1 MWIARASLSFLAS
14 LLAIGAVVVA
24 SHVADAAAEPSGVQ
38 DAIHQVLPG
47 DDLHLI
53 AGYYYGDARQWE
65 RIWDANRDQIR
76 NPNVIERGALL
87 RIPDAAAPAQ
97 PYPDFVARTRP
108 AQPGPGEARSGPA
121 AAQPAAPPAPQVEVR
136 IMGEEQPARG
146 TPGEAPAT
154 APEASA
160 PPRVVG
166 APGTLPPRPIP
177 IPGTKAPGRE
187 GS

>member
-1 MWIARASLSFLAS
+1 MWIARASLSFLAW

-24 SHVADAAAEPSGVQ
+24 PHVAGAAAESAAVQ
-38 DAIHQVLPG
+38 DAVHQVMPG

-121 AAQPAAPPAPQVEVR
+121 AAPPAPEVEVR
-136 IMGEEQPARG
+136 IMGEDQSARG
-146 TPGEAPAT
+146 MPGEAPAT

-177 IPGTKAPGRE
+177 TPRTKAPGRE

>member
-14 LLAIGAVVVA
+14 LLAVGAIVVA
-24 SHVADAAAEPSGVQ
+24 PHVADAAAESTGVQ
-38 DAIHQVLPG
+38 DAVHQVMPG

-65 RIWDANRDQIR
+65 RIWGANRDQIR

-87 RIPDAAAPAQ
+87 RVPDAAAPAQ

-108 AQPGPGEARSGPA
+108 AHSGPGEVRSGPA
-121 AAQPAAPPAPQVEVR
+121 AAPPAPEVEIR
-136 IMGEEQPARG
+136 IMGEEQPGRRVSE
-146 TPGEAPAT
+146 EAT
-154 APEASA
+154 EKAPEASA

-177 IPGTKAPGRE
+177 TPRTKAPGRE

>member
-14 LLAIGAVVVA
+14 LLAIGAVVAA
-24 SHVADAAAEPSGVQ
+24 SHVADAAAESAGVQ
-38 DAIHQVLPG
+38 DAVHQVMPG

-65 RIWDANRDQIR
+65 RIWDANRGQIR

-108 AQPGPGEARSGPA
+108 GYPGPGEARPA
-121 AAQPAAPPAPQVEVR
+121 PAAAPPAPEVEVR
-136 IMGEEQPARG
+136 IMGEDQSARG
-146 TPGEAPAT
+146 MPGEAPAK

-177 IPGTKAPGRE
+177 TPGTKAPGRE

>member
-1 MWIARASLSFLAS
+1 MWKARASLSFLAS

-24 SHVADAAAEPSGVQ
+24 PRVTDAAAEPSGVQ
-38 DAIHQVLPG
+38 DAVHQVMPG
-47 DDLHLI
+47 DELHLI

-108 AQPGPGEARSGPA
+108 GYPAPGEARPA
-121 AAQPAAPPAPQVEVR
+121 PAAAPPAPEVEVR
-136 IMGEEQPARG
+136 IMGEDQSARG
-146 TPGEAPAT
+146 MPGEAPAT

-160 PPRVVG
+160 PPRIVG

-177 IPGTKAPGRE
+177 TPGTKAPGRE

>member
-1 MWIARASLSFLAS
+1 MWIARASLSVLAS
-14 LLAIGAVVVA
+14 LLAIGLVVVA
-24 SHVADAAAEPSGVQ
+24 PHVADTAAEPSGVQ
-38 DAIHQVLPG
+38 DAIHEVMPG

-76 NPNVIERGALL
+76 NPNLIERGALL
-87 RIPDAAAPAQ
+87 RIPDAAVPAQ

-108 AQPGPGEARSGPA
+108 GYPGPAAARSGPA
-121 AAQPAAPPAPQVEVR
+121 AAPPAPEVEVR
-136 IMGEEQPARG
+136 IMGEERPVRG
-146 TPGEAPAT
+146 TPEEAPEK

-177 IPGTKAPGRE
+177 TPGTKAPGRE
-187 GS
+187 GT

>member
-1 MWIARASLSFLAS
+1 MWIARASLSVLAS
-14 LLAIGAVVVA
+14 LLAIGAVVLA
-24 SHVADAAAEPSGVQ
+24 PQVADAAAEPAGVQ
-38 DAIHQVLPG
+38 DAIHQVMPG

-65 RIWDANRDQIR
+65 RIWGANRDQIR
-76 NPNVIERGALL
+76 NPNVIERGGLL

-97 PYPDFVARTRP
+97 SYPDFVARTRP
-108 AQPGPGEARSGPA
+108 AHPGPGEARSGPA
-121 AAQPAAPPAPQVEVR
+121 AAPPAPQVEVR
-136 IMGEEQPARG
+136 IMGEEQPGRR
-146 TPGEAPAT
+146 TSEEET
-154 APEASA
+154 EKAPEATA

-177 IPGTKAPGRE
+177 MPRTKAPGRE

>member
-14 LLAIGAVVVA
+14 LLAIGAAVVA
-24 SHVADAAAEPSGVQ
+24 PHVADAAAESAGVQ
-38 DAIHQVLPG
+38 DAVHQVMPG

-108 AQPGPGEARSGPA
+108 GYPGPGEARSGPA
-121 AAQPAAPPAPQVEVR
+121 AAPPAPQVEVR
-136 IMGEEQPARG
+136 IMGEEQPARRMSE
-146 TPGEAPAT
+146 EAPAK

-177 IPGTKAPGRE
+177 TPGTKAPGRE

>member
-1 MWIARASLSFLAS
+1 MWIARASLNVVAS

-24 SHVADAAAEPSGVQ
+24 PHVADAAAEPSGVQ
-38 DAIHQVLPG
+38 DSIHQVMPG

-87 RIPDAAAPAQ
+87 RIPDAAVPAQ

-108 AQPGPGEARSGPA
+108 GGPGMGVAQAAPA
-121 AAQPAAPPAPQVEVR
+121 AAPPAPEVEVR
-136 IMGEEQPARG
+136 IMGEERPLRA
-146 TPGEAPAT
+146 TPEET
-154 APEASA
+154 TEKAPEASA
-160 PPRVVG
+160 PSRVVG
-166 APGTLPPRPIP
+166 ASGTLPPRPIP
-177 IPGTKAPGRE
+177 TPGPKPPGRE